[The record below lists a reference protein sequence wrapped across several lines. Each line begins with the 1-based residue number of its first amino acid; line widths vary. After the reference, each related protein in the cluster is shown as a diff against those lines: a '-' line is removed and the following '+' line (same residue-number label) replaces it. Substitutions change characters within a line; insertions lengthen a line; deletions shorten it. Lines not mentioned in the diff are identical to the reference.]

1 MHPQLGRGHPDVLQ
15 AVLQALG
22 KGGCRGYLDFGP
34 KDVQTLFEIGGPPLA
49 LVAVQGQNPS
59 FVSAWNQV
67 QSIFAGLE
75 RLSTHLDFGAKRNP
89 SGRIGPASPNFIKRN
104 QATPQCAAVNAG
116 GTVIH
121 LDISDTHGEP
131 GTATGR
137 RLGQSQ
143 LGSGRQDHGLGQDDQ
158 KESEKWSCEFLHGG
172 FFSKTNP
179 KRATFGVGPP
189 PCIYFR
195 GMKNELVLVDPQLR
209 PGVALLR
216 LNRPKELNALNLQL
230 MGELRDAL
238 AILDKDENVRVMVLT
253 GNEKAFAAG
262 ADIHQM
268 SGKGAIDMLLIDQ
281 FATWEQ
287 IRRLKKPLIA
297 AVSGFVLGGGNE
309 LVMHCDLVIASETAR
324 FGQPE
329 ILLGIMPGAGGTQR
343 LTRQIGKVN
352 AMEMVLT
359 GQPISAK
366 QALAWGLVNRV
377 VPVEVYLD
385 EALRLASEIALRAP
399 LAVRLAKESVLKA
412 QDSSLSEGLE
422 FERKNFYML
431 FASADQKEGMDA
443 FVNKRPPQFTG
454 S

>member
-1 MHPQLGRGHPDVLQ
+1 
-15 AVLQALG
+15 
-22 KGGCRGYLDFGP
+22 
-34 KDVQTLFEIGGPPLA
+34 
-49 LVAVQGQNPS
+49 
-59 FVSAWNQV
+59 
-67 QSIFAGLE
+67 
-75 RLSTHLDFGAKRNP
+75 
-89 SGRIGPASPNFIKRN
+89 
-104 QATPQCAAVNAG
+104 
-116 GTVIH
+116 
-121 LDISDTHGEP
+121 
-131 GTATGR
+131 
-137 RLGQSQ
+137 
-143 LGSGRQDHGLGQDDQ
+143 
-158 KESEKWSCEFLHGG
+158 
-172 FFSKTNP
+172 
-179 KRATFGVGPP
+179 
-189 PCIYFR
+189 
-195 GMKNELVLVDPQLR
+195 MKNELVLVDPQIR

-238 AILDKDENVRVMVLT
+238 AILDKDENVRAMVLT

-281 FATWEQ
+281 FSTWEQ

-309 LVMHCDLVIASETAR
+309 LVMHCDLVVASETAR

-359 GQPISAK
+359 GQPIAAK